1 MYLDDYDDKIGL
13 SKISFQNTTE
23 FFLQSITKDQIC
35 NLTITTKYL
44 HFCNKFIQTKKIPS

>member
-44 HFCNKFIQTKKIPS
+44 HFCNKFILTKKIPR